1 MSKRTDAATRKAVMR
16 GWDARSNSP
25 SESIDNI
32 CEAVEALVRR
42 AQAGA
47 WDSGYMSAT
56 DDEVAGTYC
65 DNPYRGR
72 GKR

>member
-42 AQAGA
+42 EKAKA
-47 WDSGYMSAT
+47 WDQGMRARVIGMGH
-56 DDEVAGTYC
+56 D

-72 GKR
+72 AKR